1 MNITVTGHRLLRH
14 NPGEI
19 KQVLELE
26 LLFQMVCHQH
36 VSVNSGMALGFDQLA
51 VEVCLNLGIKVCAYV
66 PCLDQE
72 KLWSSSDRM
81 HYNHLIM
88 RIKQS
93 GGEVIQVSDQP
104 YRGPTD
110 MEQRNRAMVDNG
122 EMVIAYWSG
131 DSGGTAN
138 CVTYAM
144 KKTRQ
149 ITNLWKELS
158 CPLSCRQ

>member
-1 MNITVTGHRLLRH
+1 MNITVTGHRLLKH

-19 KQVLELE
+19 KKALELE

-36 VSVNSGMALGFDQLA
+36 GFSVNSGMALGFDQLA
-51 VEVCLNLGIKVCAYV
+51 VDVCLKLGIRVCAYI
-66 PCLDQE
+66 PCADQD

-104 YRGPTD
+104 YRGSTD
-110 MEQRNRAMVDNG
+110 MEQRNRAMVDNC
-122 EMVIAYWSG
+122 ERVIAYWSG
-131 DSGGTAN
+131 DVGGTDH
-138 CVTYAM
+138 CVRYAM
-144 KKTRQ
+144 QKNRQ
-149 ITNLWKELS
+149 ITNLWKELP
-158 CPLSCRQ
+158 CPI